1 MTPSLSI
8 KVRVRASYLVIA
20 IFVEN
25 DNQSFTDD
33 SAAAA
38 VDAKIRRWTI
48 DRRVDSSNSP
58 GTYFQNVDFEYVFV
72 DLAKNSKSKV
82 VVELEYCL

>member
-1 MTPSLSI
+1 MSRPLVSLVSIELHSLGLGSCPPFPRI
-8 KVRVRASYLVIA
+8 KVRVRASHLMIA

-38 VDAKIRRWTI
+38 VDA
-48 DRRVDSSNSP
+48 
-58 GTYFQNVDFEYVFV
+58 
-72 DLAKNSKSKV
+72 
-82 VVELEYCL
+82 

>member
-1 MTPSLSI
+1 MTPSPRI
-8 KVRVRASYLVIA
+8 KVRVSYLIIA

-38 VDAKIRRWTI
+38 VDASVRRWTI
-48 DRRVDSSNSP
+48 DHRVAGSNP
-58 GTYFQNVDFEYVFV
+58 PETYFRNVDFEYVFL
-72 DLAKNSKSKV
+72 DLARNSKSGV
-82 VVELEYCL
+82 VVGLNYGI